1 MPIYPPRSEPVKKQ
15 EELTKREIELV
26 FAIKKNV
33 AADKLIK
40 LVSKYRQAQLSM
52 LKAKCHTFRENEFQ
66 KKPNNVKLEKL
77 EKLTIEWRDKTNNDI
92 IEEVK
97 KCSNL

>member
-15 EELTKREIELV
+15 EELTKREMELV

-40 LVSKYRQAQLSM
+40 AVDKYRQAQLSM
-52 LKAKCHTFRENEFQ
+52 LKAKIHTFKENEYQ

-77 EKLTIEWRDKTNNDI
+77 EKLTVEWTDKTNDEI
-92 IEEVK
+92 INEVK
-97 KCSNL
+97 KSNNL

>member
-15 EELTKREIELV
+15 EELTKREMELV
-26 FAIKKNV
+26 FAIKKNI
-33 AADKLIK
+33 ADDKLIK
-40 LVSKYRQAQLSM
+40 LVDKYRQAQLSI
-52 LKAKCHTFRENEFQ
+52 LKAKAHTFRENEFQ

-77 EKLTIEWRDKTNNDI
+77 EKLTIEWTDKTNDDI